1 MESLSY
7 WARVVLEDGSST
19 LRIGTAHSR
28 MLAENKRFKY
38 ITVRHRFMSWELTI
52 KVYQL
57 LKKIG
62 KERGMFSSHKTWSS
76 WNSQT
81 FLVGV

>member
-1 MESLSY
+1 
-7 WARVVLEDGSST
+7 
-19 LRIGTAHSR
+19 
-28 MLAENKRFKY
+28 
-38 ITVRHRFMSWELTI
+38 MSWELTI

-62 KERGMFSSHKTWSS
+62 KKGVVTSSHKTWSS